1 MRCYIVFSLVYFFDN
16 ASITAA
22 TVTGWKSNENQ
33 ESDFK
38 DAASVCL
45 PLITAAIRDIEK
57 DVFPKFCSLNV
68 EIPTSPLAEMLLLL
82 FCNEQSSRLGNGHQ
96 FLVYP
101 KGRGVA
107 LRLTTQRKSIEV
119 VESVGVAG
127 KSDPKQTAKY
137 FRLEMAFCFKMV
149 WTLDYMLITLQ
160 LLAVPRQCSLQ
171 TIIIS
176 NHACEL

>member
-1 MRCYIVFSLVYFFDN
+1 MSTKLGSRTNLAGGFQYGQKIASEEEHYSNSASL
-16 ASITAA
+16 SPSRRICRAA
-22 TVTGWKSNENQ
+22 TARASLSPSIATAGVAYFIFHCVRKSNENQ

-45 PLITAAIRDIEK
+45 PLITAAIKDIEK
-57 DVFPKFCSLNV
+57 DVFPKFSSLNV

-82 FCNEQSSRLGNGHQ
+82 CFCFNFSQ
-96 FLVYP
+96 
-101 KGRGVA
+101 GVA

-137 FRLEMAFCFKMV
+137 FRLEE
-149 WTLDYMLITLQ
+149 Q
-160 LLAVPRQCSLQ
+160 RG
-171 TIIIS
+171 
-176 NHACEL
+176 